1 MSKEMFFKKK
11 KNIFHFI
18 APLLDLGS
26 RSSNNFKIIDFSFWG
41 KLYEFLEHKFFGW
54 ILERDLLLTYYYL
67 GRQLR
72 LSIFAVRIPL
82 CYKSDSI
89 ILMYHTIH
97 HDGQIKSAINKCLQ
111 KILNRLGVER
121 WVNLELRTITHF
133 VMYPRLGIQTQ
144 VKCSRILELTL
155 VQFCIL

>member
-1 MSKEMFFKKK
+1 MSKCAWLYI
-11 KNIFHFI
+11 N
-18 APLLDLGS
+18 
-26 RSSNNFKIIDFSFWG
+26 SNVKRNVFQK
-41 KLYEFLEHKFFGW
+41 HKFFGW
-54 ILERDLLLTYYYL
+54 ILERERERDLLLL
-67 GRQLR
+67 GRQ

-121 WVNLELRTITHF
+121 
-133 VMYPRLGIQTQ
+133 
-144 VKCSRILELTL
+144 
-155 VQFCIL
+155 

>member
-1 MSKEMFFKKK
+1 M
-11 KNIFHFI
+11 
-18 APLLDLGS
+18 
-26 RSSNNFKIIDFSFWG
+26 DFR
-41 KLYEFLEHKFFGW
+41 ER
-54 ILERDLLLTYYYL
+54 ERDLLLL
-67 GRQLR
+67 GRQ
-72 LSIFAVRIPL
+72 LSIFAVQIPL

-121 WVNLELRTITHF
+121 WVNLELRTLTHF

>member
-1 MSKEMFFKKK
+1 MSKCAWLYI
-11 KNIFHFI
+11 N
-18 APLLDLGS
+18 
-26 RSSNNFKIIDFSFWG
+26 SNVKRNVFQK
-41 KLYEFLEHKFFGW
+41 HKFFGW
-54 ILERDLLLTYYYL
+54 ILERERERSTK
-67 GRQLR
+67 

-121 WVNLELRTITHF
+121 
-133 VMYPRLGIQTQ
+133 
-144 VKCSRILELTL
+144 
-155 VQFCIL
+155 

>member
-1 MSKEMFFKKK
+1 MSKCAWLYI
-11 KNIFHFI
+11 N
-18 APLLDLGS
+18 
-26 RSSNNFKIIDFSFWG
+26 SNVKRNVFQK
-41 KLYEFLEHKFFGW
+41 HKFFGW
-54 ILERDLLLTYYYL
+54 ILERERDLLLL
-67 GRQLR
+67 GRQ

-121 WVNLELRTITHF
+121 
-133 VMYPRLGIQTQ
+133 
-144 VKCSRILELTL
+144 
-155 VQFCIL
+155 

>member
-1 MSKEMFFKKK
+1 M
-11 KNIFHFI
+11 
-18 APLLDLGS
+18 
-26 RSSNNFKIIDFSFWG
+26 DFR
-41 KLYEFLEHKFFGW
+41 ER
-54 ILERDLLLTYYYL
+54 ERDLLLL
-67 GRQLR
+67 GRQ

-121 WVNLELRTITHF
+121 
-133 VMYPRLGIQTQ
+133 
-144 VKCSRILELTL
+144 
-155 VQFCIL
+155 